1 MTEVGSAILFRLLC
15 KIFSSNKS
23 FMSNIVEMFKELI
36 EILAHS
42 DIEVKGNEIEESWME
57 SCRIAKRRKKRLLIT
72 GWLVTASV
80 AAMLAL
86 VYFAYD
92 AKIADTPDNIELYVL
107 RQQSLSDS
115 TNSSIQ
121 LIMSEGEVMTIGGS
135 ESNIDYACLGK
146 IIVDNDTITEKTDDL
161 EPRYNQLIVPHG
173 KRTHLHLADGTRLC
187 VNSGTRVVYPLRF
200 GTGDRK
206 ILIEGEA
213 YLEVA
218 KDESRPFIVK
228 TEEFEVKVLGT
239 KFNVFAYPNAD
250 RKQVV
255 LVDGSVLVNDNR
267 TYRKM
272 KPGELVEK
280 NSSELTIPKKVDTES
295 YISWINNIMVYKKE
309 PLNSVFDRLHH
320 YYGLNFKINCDISN
334 IYISGKL
341 DLQETV
347 EDVLASIASSV
358 PVECVRIGN
367 DVSVSAEK

>member
-1 MTEVGSAILFRLLC
+1 M
-15 KIFSSNKS
+15 
-23 FMSNIVEMFKELI
+23 
-36 EILAHS
+36 
-42 DIEVKGNEIEESWME
+42 
-57 SCRIAKRRKKRLLIT
+57 
-72 GWLVTASV
+72 
-80 AAMLAL
+80 
-86 VYFAYD
+86 
-92 AKIADTPDNIELYVL
+92 
-107 RQQSLSDS
+107 
-115 TNSSIQ
+115 
-121 LIMSEGEVMTIGGS
+121 
-135 ESNIDYACLGK
+135 
-146 IIVDNDTITEKTDDL
+146 
-161 EPRYNQLIVPHG
+161 
-173 KRTHLHLADGTRLC
+173 
-187 VNSGTRVVYPLRF
+187 
-200 GTGDRK
+200 
-206 ILIEGEA
+206 
-213 YLEVA
+213 
-218 KDESRPFIVK
+218 K

-267 TYRKM
+267 TSRKM